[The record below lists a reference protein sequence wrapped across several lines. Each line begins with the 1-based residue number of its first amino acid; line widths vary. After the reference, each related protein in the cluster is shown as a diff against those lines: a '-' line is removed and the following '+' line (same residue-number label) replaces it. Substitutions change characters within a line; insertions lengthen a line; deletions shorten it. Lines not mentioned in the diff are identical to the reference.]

1 VESLY
6 DRNLLEASLSQMESQ
21 ALNFA
26 QRFINDSQ
34 VRMSYIKQTKK
45 LSEEYR
51 LKVKSGALTASKA
64 AKQVQE
70 IRNHILEAHRL
81 KTSDIGKSVAVKLK
95 QNGLTLAELTDKYA
109 HKKFNASF
117 ANLSPTN
124 QKSIYLE
131 IIESADRARPSMN
144 ALASKY
150 SKLGRG
156 LIVVTL
162 GAAVY
167 NITFAENKARA
178 VAREGAIIG
187 GGFIGAAAGGSAAGL
202 ACGPAAPFCVTLGVF
217 VGGALA
223 ALSTDLTCGWLF

>member
-1 VESLY
+1 MESLY

-51 LKVKSGALTASKA
+51 LKVKSGALTASEA

-70 IRNHILEAHRL
+70 MRNHILEAQRL

-95 QNGLTLAELTDKYA
+95 QSGLTLSELTDKYA

-117 ANLSPTN
+117 TNLSPVN

-131 IIESADRARPSMN
+131 IIESAGRARPSMN

-167 NITFAENKARA
+167 NITFADNKARA

-187 GGFIGAAAGGSAAGL
+187 GGFVGAAAGGGAAGL
-202 ACGPAAPFCVTLGVF
+202 ACGPAAPVCVTLGVF
-217 VGGALA
+217 VGGALG
-223 ALSTDLTCGWLF
+223 ALGTDLTFGWLF

>member
-1 VESLY
+1 MESLY